1 MQRSDLARW
10 ASLPMR
16 LLVGCGFM
24 EHGFAKLSRGPD
36 AFAGILQQLGVPLP
50 HAATWLTIGTEL
62 VGGLA
67 LLLGA
72 FVVWA
77 SIPTALVLLVAM
89 VSVHLPY
96 GFSSVKL
103 LSVSASGARFGP
115 VGYEVDL
122 LYLAA
127 LIILAFQGPG
137 PLSIDSMRQRVKNE
151 GMHAWR
157 AQGPELLDAQ
167 RRSNRENANVFSR
180 SDHVAGER
188 CRANAAV
195 LYRSGRLHTR
205 R

>member
-137 PLSIDSMRQRVKNE
+137 PLSIDSMRQR
-151 GMHAWR
+151 
-157 AQGPELLDAQ
+157 
-167 RRSNRENANVFSR
+167 
-180 SDHVAGER
+180 
-188 CRANAAV
+188 
-195 LYRSGRLHTR
+195 RLR
-205 R
+205 Q

>member
-1 MQRSDLARW
+1 MQRSDLAYW

-137 PLSIDSMRQRVKNE
+137 PLSIDKVRQR
-151 GMHAWR
+151 
-157 AQGPELLDAQ
+157 
-167 RRSNRENANVFSR
+167 
-180 SDHVAGER
+180 
-188 CRANAAV
+188 
-195 LYRSGRLHTR
+195 RLR
-205 R
+205 Q

>member
-16 LLVGCGFM
+16 LLVGYGFI
-24 EHGFAKLSRGPD
+24 EHGFAKLLRGPD
-36 AFAGILQQLGVPLP
+36 VFAAILQQLGVPLP
-50 HAATWLTIGTEL
+50 HVATWLTIGTEL

-77 SIPTALVLLVAM
+77 SIATASVLLVAI
-89 VSVHLPY
+89 VTVQLPY

-115 VGYEVDL
+115 VGYEVNL

-127 LIILAFQGPG
+127 LVILAIQGPG
-137 PLSIDSMRQRVKNE
+137 PLAIDNLRQR
-151 GMHAWR
+151 
-157 AQGPELLDAQ
+157 
-167 RRSNRENANVFSR
+167 
-180 SDHVAGER
+180 
-188 CRANAAV
+188 
-195 LYRSGRLHTR
+195 RLR
-205 R
+205 Q

>member
-1 MQRSDLARW
+1 MQRSDLAYW

-50 HAATWLTIGTEL
+50 HVATWLTIGTEL

-127 LIILAFQGPG
+127 LIILALQGPG
-137 PLSIDSMRQRVKNE
+137 PLSIDKVRQR
-151 GMHAWR
+151 
-157 AQGPELLDAQ
+157 
-167 RRSNRENANVFSR
+167 
-180 SDHVAGER
+180 
-188 CRANAAV
+188 
-195 LYRSGRLHTR
+195 RLR
-205 R
+205 Q

>member
-1 MQRSDLARW
+1 
-10 ASLPMR
+10 MR

-50 HAATWLTIGTEL
+50 HVATWLTIGTEL

-115 VGYEVDL
+115 VAYEVDL

-127 LIILAFQGPG
+127 LILLALQGPG
-137 PLSIDSMRQRVKNE
+137 PLSIDNVRQR
-151 GMHAWR
+151 
-157 AQGPELLDAQ
+157 
-167 RRSNRENANVFSR
+167 
-180 SDHVAGER
+180 
-188 CRANAAV
+188 
-195 LYRSGRLHTR
+195 RLR
-205 R
+205 Q

>member
-1 MQRSDLARW
+1 MQRSDLAYW

-16 LLVGCGFM
+16 LLVGCGFI

-50 HAATWLTIGTEL
+50 HVATWLTIGTEL

-122 LYLAA
+122 LYHAA
-127 LIILAFQGPG
+127 LILLALQGPG
-137 PLSIDSMRQRVKNE
+137 PLSIDKVRQR
-151 GMHAWR
+151 
-157 AQGPELLDAQ
+157 
-167 RRSNRENANVFSR
+167 
-180 SDHVAGER
+180 
-188 CRANAAV
+188 
-195 LYRSGRLHTR
+195 RLR
-205 R
+205 Q